1 MVVLKSLL
9 FTILVPG
16 TVAVLIPYLLL
27 PPGSVVIP
35 TEVGGSRLLG
45 VLSIVLGALIY
56 AWCVRDFALT
66 GGGTPVPIDPPKALV
81 SSGPYRFVRNPMYV
95 GVILVLFGEALL
107 FKSTA
112 LLVYAGSVLFGF
124 HLMVVLYEEPTL
136 REKFGESCGRY
147 RRAVPR
153 WIPRIKG
160 RPGPET

>member
-1 MVVLKSLL
+1 MVVLELLL

-16 TVAVLIPYLLL
+16 AAAVLILYLLL
-27 PPGSVVIP
+27 PPGSVEIP

-56 AWCVRDFALT
+56 AWCARDFALT
-66 GGGTPVPIDPPKALV
+66 DGGTPVPIDPPKALV
-81 SSGPYRFVRNPMYV
+81 SSGHYRFVRNPMHV

-112 LLVYAGSVLFGF
+112 LLVYAGSVLLGF

-136 REKFGESCGRY
+136 GKQFGESYGRY

-153 WIPRIKG
+153 WIPRVKG
-160 RPGPET
+160 RPGPEA